1 MDFLE
6 LVKIRRSV
14 RRYSSQ
20 PVQRQQID
28 RCIEAAR
35 LAPSAC
41 NSQPWG
47 FIVVDDPDLKI
58 AVGKAAYSKMLSLNR
73 FAADAAVIVAV
84 TCGKSR
90 LAARIGGAIK
100 RKKYNLIDVGIAAEH
115 LCLAAVE
122 QGLGTCMLGWFDER
136 KVKRL
141 LNVDRDK
148 KVVLLITVGHPADTD
163 TNGNV
168 PKSKRKDF
176 SEIVKY
182 NT

>member
-6 LVKIRRSV
+6 LVKNRRSV
-14 RRYSSQ
+14 RRYSDR
-20 PVQRQQID
+20 PVQREKID
-28 RCIEAAR
+28 RCLEAAR

-58 AVGKAAYSKMLSLNR
+58 AVGKAAYSKPLPLNR
-73 FAADAAVIVAV
+73 FAADAAVIIAV
-84 TCGKSR
+84 TCGRSR
-90 LAARIGGAIK
+90 PIARIGGAVK

-115 LCLAAVE
+115 FCLAAVE
-122 QGLGTCMLGWFDER
+122 QGLGTCILGWFNER

-141 LNVDRDK
+141 LNVDRGK
-148 KVVLLITVGHPADTD
+148 RVALLITVGHPADVD
-163 TNGNV
+163 EDGNV

-182 NT
+182 NR